1 MEELDG
7 IGRVYRNRLFNVQF
21 SGFTLV
27 VLELTHG
34 GISIDWIVLGEMFP
48 HNVNVMASLVQSG
61 MFFCFVGVNCDN
73 LI

>member
-48 HNVNVMASLVQSG
+48 HSANVMASLFSQVC
-61 MFFCFVGVNCDN
+61 FLFCWSE
-73 LI
+73 L